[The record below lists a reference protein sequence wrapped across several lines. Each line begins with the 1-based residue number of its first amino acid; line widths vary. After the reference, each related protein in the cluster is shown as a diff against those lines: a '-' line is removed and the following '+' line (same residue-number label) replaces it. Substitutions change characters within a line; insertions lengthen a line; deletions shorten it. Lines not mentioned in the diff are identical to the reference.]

1 MSNKSS
7 NNLPTIKITSKEHFQ
22 ALVCLIEMV
31 LTERYQTLLLE
42 QAKK

>member
-7 NNLPTIKITSKEHFQ
+7 NSLPTVKITSKEQFQ

-31 LTERYQTLLLE
+31 LTERYQALLIE